1 MDATCLIYF
10 FPTPFLDWRLFAD
23 QARPAGARPNA
34 DLVIFS
40 SWLFFGARVFL
51 LAETLTITA
60 QPWRWYHDAC
70 LAGPWIWTSSM
81 TIEMAQKSYRLPLY
95 VLREL
100 CVLGRQKDE
109 FYKKKPS
116 LHFYLFS
123 FFFELLCSLQPVPA
137 GPRAASRTSFVF
149 EPTEAGTF
157 CHVALQ
163 PIFIFFFFEVAV
175 PGRRTCPTR
184 AVATTPK
191 TQRRTRNRPGRAP
204 SGVRART
211 IFKKNGALDEQNSC
225 GKARVNLLQ
234 IINE

>member
-163 PIFIFFFFEVAV
+163 PIFIFFFLRLPCLEDARV
-175 PGRRTCPTR
+175 R
-184 AVATTPK
+184 
-191 TQRRTRNRPGRAP
+191 RAP
-204 SGVRART
+204 SPRHQRRNAAPGIGPDARLVGCARELFLKKMERSMSRT
-211 IFKKNGALDEQNSC
+211 PVVKPGLIFS
-225 GKARVNLLQ
+225 R
-234 IINE
+234 